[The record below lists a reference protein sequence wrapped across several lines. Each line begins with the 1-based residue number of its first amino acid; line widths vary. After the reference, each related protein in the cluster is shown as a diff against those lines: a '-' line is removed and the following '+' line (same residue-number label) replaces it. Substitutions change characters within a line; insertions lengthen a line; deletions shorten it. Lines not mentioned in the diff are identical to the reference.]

1 MSSPPTSQRHLVLSL
16 GSFLLE
22 IVTLILPKNAFPFIR
37 HVISFVVLL
46 FVFSVSPPAPVLMCT
61 CTCLCDIP
69 IVCLGDAAIVT
80 KSIPLPGHGAWLSDS
95 RSRMFH
101 ATPPHHQRARDTGSC
116 CCPIAMPPKAISN
129 FVVALNTRASPL
141 EVCRRN
147 MRVHASCLIY
157 TPFQILVTC
166 RISDRHRSD
175 V

>member
-46 FVFSVSPPAPVLMCT
+46 FVFSVSPPAPVLICT

-80 KSIPLPGHGAWLSDS
+80 KSIPLPGHGAWLSDA

-101 ATPPHHQRARDTGSC
+101 ATPPHRQRARDTGSC
-116 CCPIAMPPKAISN
+116 CCPIAMPPKAISD
-129 FVVALNTRASPL
+129 FLVALNTRASPP

-147 MRVHASCLIY
+147 MRVHASV
-157 TPFQILVTC
+157 QILVTC